1 MIRKIMPNIVSG
13 QNLLSLQADAT
24 VQEAATA
31 MTERNIHAALVV
43 AGDRLVGLFTGTDL
57 IQKVVAEG
65 LLPDQTTLRQVM
77 TADPQTVTPETDA
90 LEALHM
96 MQDGN
101 FRHLPVLEDGKPIGI
116 VSRRDFLRFEID
128 ELERQEKLWEEM

>member
-1 MIRKIMPNIVSG
+1 MIRKIMPNVVSD
-13 QNLLSLQADAT
+13 QNLLSLPADAT
-24 VQEAATA
+24 VREAATA
-31 MTERNIHAALVV
+31 MTERDIHAALVV
-43 AGDRLVGLFTGTDL
+43 DGDKLVGLFTGTDL
-57 IQKVVAEG
+57 IQKVVALG
-65 LLPDQTTLRQVM
+65 LAADQTTLQQVM

-96 MQDGN
+96 MQDGK

-116 VSRRDFLRFEID
+116 VSRRDFLSFEID